1 MLKLL
6 PRLAMIATALTGA
19 PLAAKAQPATK
30 PVVNVLDVQTLNA
43 LERDGFGFAEQ
54 VGSAPAASTRAL
66 YDTSPAFRSL
76 ADTIGKPLP
85 HDPRTDQL
93 TQVIPTG
100 AGDIPDMVRLLR
112 NFEDK
117 GRRSSNDSKGGFF
130 IRQLSNNSQFPYVIE
145 HDGDEPRH
153 FDTRWL
159 QSPHARLKLV
169 GVINR
174 MDRLDFDP
182 ASCGEVRFVYRLGY
196 RTAQSGSTL
205 PFFLTV
211 VKTYPRQ
218 PDCAAFA
225 QRWMAPG
232 GTLTAS
238 VLKSVVLKDLSLKQV
253 ELNFQSLRFTS
264 GYMHDFGGQA
274 MYMQRIFRLA
284 GGALVPVPLENT
296 PDVQAISADPALL
309 QRFAQFL
316 KSGDNLKRL
325 DKGTLLVNF
334 DGKFL
339 ARFSVSWSTLGRAR
353 TANKPYARL
362 FAARPDLLQSI
373 DISGLKYIKSREALV
388 ERLDNLTCMG
398 CHQSGGTAGFHMLG
412 RADDPYSHHFN
423 RQQLPL
429 SPHAYA
435 EIPRREAYVA
445 RIAARQAP
453 DSFRPHSNFTP
464 ADWTPATALPAF
476 RPAEL
481 GHLCTTTRHFG
492 GAPSCAPVN
501 GQSTACVQTVTP
513 SLFGECTVSGG
524 RAFAGAVCW
533 KGEINEVRSQP
544 SDRGPIPAYNLFA
557 FQDKWK
563 FRGSAYAG
571 AELGGL
577 RCVLPQSGAPLGRAS
592 RKCTLAEENFSE
604 VNLSRGTPAQVCANQ
619 GGNGFDLCAA
629 TGNSGACLESRVV
642 RSMLDTCSPTRACRE
657 DYICQKLPDYD
668 RIPAAMYAKTRNG
681 VRVNLSSPDRI
692 SSSTLA
698 SLHDRET
705 GFCVPTYF
713 LFNMRLDGHPSP
725 VTGRPPGTPRIDRSQ
740 PVRGYSR

>member
-1 MLKLL
+1 MLKLFRRM
-6 PRLAMIATALTGA
+6 PQFALAFV
-19 PLAAKAQPATK
+19 AAAVAANAQPATT
-30 PVVNVLDVQTLNA
+30 PVVNVLDVPTLNT
-43 LERDGFGFAEQ
+43 LEREGFSFAEQ
-54 VGSAPAASTRAL
+54 IGSAPAASTKAL

-93 TQVIPTG
+93 PQSIPAG

-117 GRRSSNDSKGGFF
+117 GRRSPNDSKGGFF
-130 IRQLSNNSQFPYVIE
+130 IRQLSNNSQFPYAIE
-145 HDGDEPRH
+145 YDGDEPRH

-159 QSPHARLKLV
+159 QSPHAQLKLV
-169 GVINR
+169 GVVNR
-174 MDRLDFDP
+174 MDRVDFDP

-196 RTAQSGSTL
+196 RTGQSGSTL
-205 PFFLTV
+205 PFFLNV

-225 QRWMAPG
+225 QRWMTPS

-274 MYMQRIFRLA
+274 MYMQRIFRPS

-296 PDVQAISADPALL
+296 PDVQAISADAGLL

-325 DKGTLLVNF
+325 DNGTLVVNF
-334 DGKFL
+334 DDRFL
-339 ARFSVSWSTLGRAR
+339 TRFSVSWSTLGRAR

-362 FAARPDLLQSI
+362 FAARPELLQSI

-388 ERLDNLTCMG
+388 ERLDNMTCMG

-412 RADDPYSHHFN
+412 RADDAYSHHFN

-435 EIPRREAYVA
+435 EIARRQAYVA
-445 RIAARQAP
+445 RVAARQAP
-453 DSFRPHSNFTP
+453 DRFRPHSNFTA
-464 ADWTPATALPAF
+464 ADWAPAANLPAF

-481 GHLCTTTRHFG
+481 GHLCTTTQHFA
-492 GAPSCAPVN
+492 GAPACAPVN
-501 GQSTACVQTVTP
+501 GQPTACIKTVAP

-524 RAFAGAVCW
+524 RTFAGAVCW
-533 KGEINEVRSQP
+533 KGDIAEVRTQP
-544 SDRGPIPAYNLFA
+544 ADRGPLPSYNLFA

-563 FRGSAYAG
+563 LKGSAYAG
-571 AELGGL
+571 SELGGL

-604 VNLSRGTPAQVCANQ
+604 VNLSRGTPAQICANQ

-642 RSMLDTCSPTRACRE
+642 RGMLDTCSPTRACRE

-668 RIPAAMYAKTRNG
+668 RIPAAMYANTKNG
-681 VRVNLSSPDRI
+681 ARVNLSSPDRI
-692 SSSTLA
+692 NSATLA

-740 PVRGYSR
+740 PVRGYPR

>member
-1 MLKLL
+1 MFKHLK
-6 PRLAMIATALTGA
+6 RLTALATASIGMVV
-19 PLAAKAQPATK
+19 AAAAQPATQ
-30 PVVNVLDVQTLNA
+30 PIVNVLDVPTLNA
-43 LERDGFGFAEQ
+43 LEREGFSFAEQ
-54 VGSAPAASTRAL
+54 IGNAPAASTKAL
-66 YDTSPAFRSL
+66 YDSSSAFRSL

-93 TQVIPTG
+93 PQVIPSG
-100 AGDIPDMVRLLR
+100 AGDVPDMVRLIR

-117 GRRSSNDSKGGFF
+117 GRRSNNDSKGGYF
-130 IRQLSNNSQFPYVIE
+130 IRHLSNNSQYPYAIE
-145 HDGDEPRH
+145 YDGDEPRH

-159 QSPHARLKLV
+159 QSPHAQLKLV

-174 MDRLDFDP
+174 MDRVDFDP

-196 RTAQSGSTL
+196 RTGAAGSTL
-205 PFFLTV
+205 PFFLNV

-225 QRWMAPG
+225 QRWLSSG
-232 GTLTAS
+232 GKLS
-238 VLKSVVLKDLSLKQV
+238 IPVLKSVVLKDLTLKQV

-274 MYMQRIFRLA
+274 MYMQRIFRPA
-284 GGALVPVPLENT
+284 GSALVPVPLENT
-296 PDVQAISADPALL
+296 PDVQAITADPSLL
-309 QRFAQFL
+309 QRFVQFL

-325 DKGTLLVNF
+325 DNGTLVVNF
-334 DGKFL
+334 DEKFL
-339 ARFSVSWSTLGRAR
+339 TRFSVSWSTLGRAR

-362 FAARPDLLQSI
+362 FAARPDLFQSI
-373 DISGLKYIKSREALV
+373 DISGLKYVRSREALV

-398 CHQSGGTAGFHMLG
+398 CHQSGGTAGFHLLG
-412 RADDPYSHHFN
+412 SADDAFSHHFN

-435 EIPRREAYVA
+435 EIARRQAYVA

-453 DSFRPHSNFTP
+453 DRFRPHSNFTT
-464 ADWTPATALPAF
+464 AEWTPGTSLPAF

-481 GHLCTTTRHFG
+481 GHLCTSPQDFA
-492 GAPSCAPVN
+492 GAPSCASVN
-501 GQSTACVQTVTP
+501 GQRTPCVKTASP

-524 RAFAGAVCW
+524 RTFAGAVCW
-533 KGEINEVRSQP
+533 KGDVSEVRAQP
-544 SDRGPIPAYNLFA
+544 ADRGPIPSYNLFA

-563 FRGSAYAG
+563 LKGSAYAG
-571 AELGGL
+571 SELGGL

-592 RKCTLAEENFSE
+592 RKCTLAEENFAD
-604 VNLSRGTPAQVCANQ
+604 VNLARGTPAQVCANQ

-642 RSMLDTCSPTRACRE
+642 RGMLDTCSPSRACRE

-668 RIPAAMYAKTRNG
+668 RIPAAMYANTRNG
-681 VRVNLSSPDRI
+681 ARVNLSSPDRI
-692 SSSTLA
+692 SAAALRD
-698 SLHDRET
+698 LHSREV

-725 VTGRPPGTPRIDRSQ
+725 VTGKPPGTPRIDRSQ